1 MCLIGESLMRAA
13 DPQKAITSLMLNPT
27 DYQKHHQSSLLSS
40 AYTGGMKIIKVCGIT
55 NANDALVACRNG
67 ANLIGVIFVPKSKCC
82 VSVDQAKEV
91 VSAVRAF
98 GERSGVISVPS
109 NVVST
114 STDGANAGAPP
125 ISLSP
130 VQSLVKK
137 SLALEEVSRR
147 PMVVGVF
154 QNQSHEF
161 IREMVQTCGLDLIQL
176 HGKEGMEAA
185 N

>member
-1 MCLIGESLMRAA
+1 MCLIGESLMKAPA
-13 DPQKAITSLMLNPT
+13 DPQKAITSPMLNPT

-55 NANDALVACRNG
+55 NANDALVVKCRNG
-67 ANLIGVIFVPKSKCC
+67 VHLIGVIFVPKSKCC

-147 PMVVGVF
+147 PMVAGVF

-161 IREMVQTCGLDLIQL
+161 IRESNGTNLWIRF
-176 HGKEGMEAA
+176 
-185 N
+185 NSITW